1 MESLFLELLK
11 TWGPPGLLCLVL
23 YWALT
28 KGETREKAKDE
39 RIQLLENKLTESYD
53 ERVTIADQMAAAQ
66 VKLAAA
72 LTDLTNE
79 IRNTRGTRR

>member
-1 MESLFLELLK
+1 MEEIILGLLK
-11 TWGPPGLLCLVL
+11 QWGPPAIMAVLL
-23 YWALT
+23 YWMLT
-28 KGETREKAKDE
+28 KAEAREIVKDQ

-53 ERVTIADQMAAAQ
+53 ERISVADQMAASQ

-79 IRNTRGTRR
+79 IRSARRGR